1 MNKKKIHYLF
11 ILCIF
16 FSIFILQEPNVDF
29 FCPSFTTTNESRPL
43 QKEEIR
49 KKHLNL
55 QDLALKEKTKI
66 SSNSFLLKE
75 IQDSYAVYGNRF
87 VLASFL
93 ILLLSLFYFYSLQRV
108 REKKRREMRTWQEIE
123 YIHLED
129 GKKKII
135 F

>member
-11 ILCIF
+11 ILCII

-29 FCPSFTTTNESRPL
+29 FCPSFTPTNESRSL

-49 KKHLNL
+49 KKHFNL

-66 SSNSFLLKE
+66 SSGSFLVKE
-75 IQDSYAVYGNRF
+75 IQDSYAVYGSRF

-93 ILLLSLFYFYSLQRV
+93 ILLLCLFYFYSLQRV